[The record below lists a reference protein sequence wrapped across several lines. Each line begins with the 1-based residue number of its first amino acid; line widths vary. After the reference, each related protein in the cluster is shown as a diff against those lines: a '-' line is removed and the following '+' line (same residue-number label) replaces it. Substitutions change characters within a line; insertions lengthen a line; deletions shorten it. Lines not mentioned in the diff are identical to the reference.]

1 MKLLVR
7 SGVGG
12 LIALAT
18 MAADA
23 SAGGFAVLE
32 QSVRGMGQAF
42 AGSTTGFGDGSS
54 AYYNPAAMTNID
66 GDLASLGVHLIV
78 PHAGFDDQGSN
89 NPLLGGAPLNG
100 NEGGNGGELATVPN
114 LYLVKGLLDD
124 DRLKL
129 GFAVNS
135 PFGLASEWDDGWQGR
150 YHALRSELV
159 LINLNP
165 SVAFEVT
172 PNLSIGAGVSVIYAD
187 AELTNAVDFGTVG
200 FSSLGAETAGMLGL
214 VPQGSDGFAKV
225 TGDDWGVGYNLG
237 AMFTHGDTQFGVSFR
252 SKVDLTL
259 EGNGTFDVPANAVP
273 LTGMGAF
280 TESNAEAS
288 VSLPETISFDV
299 QHQVNDKL
307 GLAFG
312 AIWTRWSRLQELRV
326 IFENPAQPDSVT
338 ELDWNTTW
346 RFAGGANYKVTD
358 SLTLRGGL
366 SYEETPIEEGIF
378 RTPRIPD
385 AERFWITAGAT
396 YAFNENILLD
406 FGYAHIFFDDAESA
420 NPSSTGQV
428 LNGEY
433 DLTIDIV
440 SVALTIKG

>member
-1 MKLLVR
+1 M
-7 SGVGG
+7 
-12 LIALAT
+12 
-18 MAADA
+18 DA

-66 GDLASLGVHLIV
+66 RDYASLGTNLII
-78 PHAGFDDQGSN
+78 PHAGFDDRGSN
-89 NPLLGGAPLNG
+89 NPSLGGVPLNG
-100 NEGGNGGELATVPN
+100 HEGGNGGDLANVPN
-114 LYLVKGLLDD
+114 IYLVKGLLDD

-135 PFGLASEWDDGWQGR
+135 PFGLSSEWDAGWQGR
-150 YHALRSELV
+150 YHALRSELTLV
-159 LINLNP
+159 NLNP
-165 SVAFEVT
+165 SVAFEVNK
-172 PNLSIGAGVSVIYAD
+172 NLSIGAGISVIYAD
-187 AELTNAVDFGTVG
+187 AELTNAVDFGTIG
-200 FSSLGAETAGMLGL
+200 FSALGPQAAGSLGL

-237 AMFTHGDTQFGVSFR
+237 ALFTHGDTQVGFSFR

-259 EGNGTFDVPANAVP
+259 EGDGAFDVPANATP
-273 LTGMGAF
+273 LTSMGAF
-280 TESNAEAS
+280 TDSAASAS
-288 VSLPETISFDV
+288 VSLPETISLDLH
-299 QHQVNDKL
+299 HQVNDRL

-312 AIWTRWSRLQELRV
+312 VIWTHWSRLQELRV
-326 IFENPAQPDSVT
+326 EFDNPAQSDSVT

-346 RFAGGANYKVTD
+346 RFAGGADFKVND
-358 SLTLRGGL
+358 ALTLRGGL
-366 SYEETPIEEGIF
+366 SYEETPIESGEF

-396 YAFNENILLD
+396 YAITESILFD
-406 FGYAHIFFDDAESA
+406 IGYAHIFFDDAGSA
-420 NPSSTGQV
+420 NVSESGQT

-433 DLTIDIV
+433 DLNIDIV
-440 SVALTIKG
+440 SVSLSIKG